1 MRQFFSTMVGKKEG
15 KREDII
21 ADYNLYNLSSVKLNQ
36 AKYPQFHLPPDISYP
51 QMNKLSCLKPN
62 MLWYLKM

>member
-1 MRQFFSTMVGKKEG
+1 MRQFFLPWLEKKEG

-36 AKYPQFHLPPDISYP
+36 AKYPLFQLPPDISYL
-51 QMNKLSCLKPN
+51 QMNKLPET
-62 MLWYLKM
+62 